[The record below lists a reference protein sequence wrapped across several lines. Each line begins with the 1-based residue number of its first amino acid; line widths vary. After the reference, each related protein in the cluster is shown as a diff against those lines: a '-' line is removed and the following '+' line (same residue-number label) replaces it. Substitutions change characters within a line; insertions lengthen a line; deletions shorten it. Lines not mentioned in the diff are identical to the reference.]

1 MRAIFLLLFIPLGG
15 LAQSLEH
22 PVPLLNGEPLLLFKY
37 SGSAAAASAEI
48 IPVDGPGFQA
58 ALRLTTRSLPANP
71 WDNRIRVL
79 GGAPVRKNDVIVASF
94 QVRCAAPEDT
104 GCVTRLNVERR
115 DSPYTKSAN
124 TLVLSGTSWQPFK
137 LLFPMAEDYAAGG
150 YYLDFWMGEQ
160 LQVADLADI
169 SFLNYGPGVTA
180 ADLGIDTGYDGSA
193 PGSPWRAAALQ
204 RIDEIRKGNLAVLV
218 LDAGGTPVP
227 GATVHV
233 RMKKHA
239 FGFGSAVAAD
249 LLLGT
254 SPDSEKYRQFIL
266 DNFNLVVFEND
277 LKWSGWES
285 NRQRAL
291 NGIRW
296 MQDHGI
302 TKIRGHN
309 LVWPGWQYLPAS
321 VKGLEGD
328 PEALRRRILDH
339 IQDEVSATSG
349 TLMDW
354 DVINE
359 AYTNTDLQKI
369 LGDAEMAAWFRQ
381 ARLFD
386 PTVTLFINDYS
397 ILSSNGV
404 DFAHQNG
411 YARIIENLDALDA
424 GVQGIG
430 MQGHFGSPTPPETML
445 RILDRFARYGKQ
457 IEITEFDFNTPD
469 EALQAQFTRDLLIT
483 AFSHPA
489 VTNFLM
495 WGFWEG
501 RHWLPVGAMV
511 RRDWT
516 TKPNFDVWRQLVY
529 GDWWTDETALTST
542 EGAMGLRGFL
552 GDYVVEV
559 TAGGQSK
566 VVPFTLA
573 AGDNLVTVQLD
584 PAP

>member
-1 MRAIFLLLFIPLGG
+1 MRAFFLLLFIPLGG

-22 PVPLLNGEPLLLFKY
+22 PVPLLNGDPLLLFKY

-94 QVRCAAPEDT
+94 QVRCIAPEDT

-124 TLVLSGTSWQPFK
+124 TLVLSGTSWKQFK
-137 LLFPMAEDYAAGG
+137 LLFSMAEDYAAGG

-180 ADLGIDTGYDGSA
+180 ADLGIETGYDGSA

-218 LDAGGTPVP
+218 LDAAGNPVP
-227 GATVHV
+227 DATVHV

-254 SPDSEKYRQFIL
+254 QPDSEKYSQFIV

-277 LKWSGWES
+277 LKWPGWES

-296 MQDHGI
+296 MREHGI

-309 LVWPGWQYLPAS
+309 LVWPGWQYLPSS
-321 VKGLEGD
+321 VKALEGD

-386 PTVTLFINDYS
+386 PAVNLFLNDYS

-542 EGAMGLRGFL
+542 EGAIGLRGFL

-559 TAGGQSK
+559 TAGSQSK
-566 VVPFTLA
+566 VLPFTLA